1 MAENLGWIEISADK
15 VQKFKRAVLELDEQ
29 AIKECVPGMRNLG
42 DGFWPVVHAVRA
54 NYRLSGA
61 SPEQVQES
69 LEWLKSHEQNA
80 ILDGL
85 WRDEID
91 YRIRES
97 EACNDEP

>member
-15 VQKFKRAVLELDEQ
+15 VQGFTRAVLELDEQ
-29 AIKECVPGMRNLG
+29 AIKECVPGMRDIG

-54 NYRLSGA
+54 NYRLSRA

-80 ILDGL
+80 VLDGL
-85 WRDEID
+85 WRDEIEN
-91 YRIRES
+91 RIS
-97 EACNDEP
+97 EGVGQDN